1 MPTPVEL
8 SLCTGT
14 VPLPPE
20 VPRTVQ
26 PSLPEPEPE
35 PEHQMPEP
43 QPGRLAGQRDLSRGA
58 GDGVRGGASGSGSG
72 GVASFQRWLLPELR
86 SAGVS
91 AEAEALY
98 VPCVLALLQLAEPG
112 SSSSEVSTAA
122 PAPGGGRA
130 LGRKCEG
137 GEAGAGTAAEAL
149 RRAKVQALST
159 LFREL
164 PWGTDTTAEHERA
177 SRSCELAGRCWDR
190 WLGLGLWNGADA
202 TTAAAGVPGSDGG
215 GGGGG
220 GGDEEARVDPADGQ
234 LYTKAQFV
242 QYYGGL
248 GQWNQAAVAAASHD
262 DELVQIGR
270 HADSVDDDFLLYAGV
285 GGGKKKQKRKKKRDK
300 TPQGAGSSSSKTL
313 HLSELAHWFAGTGGS
328 QLDWATGM
336 SMPSG
341 WDDVFGGGGGGESF
355 LCVDWVAVPEALR
368 ARRVNRRRR
377 RCATPTLL
385 HWPSWQQPQQRQR
398 H

>member
-1 MPTPVEL
+1 
-8 SLCTGT
+8 
-14 VPLPPE
+14 
-20 VPRTVQ
+20 
-26 PSLPEPEPE
+26 
-35 PEHQMPEP
+35 
-43 QPGRLAGQRDLSRGA
+43 
-58 GDGVRGGASGSGSG
+58 
-72 GVASFQRWLLPELR
+72 
-86 SAGVS
+86 
-91 AEAEALY
+91 
-98 VPCVLALLQLAEPG
+98 
-112 SSSSEVSTAA
+112 
-122 PAPGGGRA
+122 
-130 LGRKCEG
+130 
-137 GEAGAGTAAEAL
+137 
-149 RRAKVQALST
+149 
-159 LFREL
+159 
-164 PWGTDTTAEHERA
+164 
-177 SRSCELAGRCWDR
+177 
-190 WLGLGLWNGADA
+190 
-202 TTAAAGVPGSDGG
+202 
-215 GGGGG
+215 
-220 GGDEEARVDPADGQ
+220 VDPADGQ

-270 HADSVDDDFLLYAGV
+270 HADSVDDDFLLYGGV